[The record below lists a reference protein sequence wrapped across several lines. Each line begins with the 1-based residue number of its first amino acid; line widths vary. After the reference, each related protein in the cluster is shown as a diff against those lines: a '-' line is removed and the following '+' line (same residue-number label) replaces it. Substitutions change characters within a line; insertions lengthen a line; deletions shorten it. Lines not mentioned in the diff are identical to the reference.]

1 MANSSTEDAIGLT
14 RKHRWATL
22 VAQTERLE
30 AAGCRT
36 IVSLDALNRDQIIRM
51 VRERTVLK
59 VMHASFLIEPTK
71 RGAVRRLKDYEQFA
85 EQLANLPRRCHAYVL
100 DVDSGFLAETPAQ
113 RRAMLAMVREQIS
126 RDLRGRTSREN
137 AKRGAPH
144 KDFSPEQIDVARQI
158 WENVKRYPSWEAAQ
172 AGFDERVKGFTV
184 WRANRM
190 FGKR

>member
-1 MANSSTEDAIGLT
+1 M
-14 RKHRWATL
+14 
-22 VAQTERLE
+22 AQTERLQAE
-30 AAGCRT
+30 GCRK
-36 IVSLDALNRDQIIRM
+36 IVSLDAMNRDQIIRM

-59 VMHASFLIEPTK
+59 VMHASFLIDPQK
-71 RGAVRRLKDYEQFA
+71 RGAVRRLRDYEQFA
-85 EQLANLPRRCHAYVL
+85 EQLANLPRKCHAFVL

-113 RRAMLAMVREQIS
+113 RRAMVAMVREQIT
-126 RDLRGRTSREN
+126 RDLRGLVSREN

-144 KDFSPEQIDVARQI
+144 KDFAPEQVDVARQI
-158 WENVKRYPSWEAAQ
+158 WENVRRYPSWESAQ